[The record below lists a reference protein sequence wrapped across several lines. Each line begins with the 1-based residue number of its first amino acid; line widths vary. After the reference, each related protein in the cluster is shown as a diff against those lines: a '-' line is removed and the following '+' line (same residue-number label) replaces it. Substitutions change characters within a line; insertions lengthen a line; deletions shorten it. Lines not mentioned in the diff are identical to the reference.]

1 LYYTLLEQRVAE
13 RTSALQSAQVQLV
26 QQKKFATIGQLIA
39 GVAHEINNPVGC
51 IVNNV
56 TP

>member
-26 QQKKFATIGQLIA
+26 QQKKFATIGQLTA

-56 TP
+56 AP